1 MADFKFKVAYT
12 EDSSKIEPA
21 IEAGTINE
29 GDLVIINEDG
39 VGSMKFITDKK
50 ELIGMNAEL
59 TDEAKEQVVNEVLA
73 EADTRYI
80 ATSENVTLVLNG
92 NSPLTTEDT
101 TEEE

>member
-1 MADFKFKVAYT
+1 MADFKFKVAYADDP
-12 EDSSKIEPA
+12 EKVVPA
-21 IEAGTINE
+21 MEAGTINE
-29 GDLVIINEDG
+29 GDLVIVNDNG

-80 ATSENVTLVLNG
+80 AASENVTLVLNG